1 MDIDKDIQHI
11 EAEII
16 RLKRQKEQ
24 EKAMIDV
31 LPVRFDNN
39 MAAFQ
44 KYIPSVYEKFKEY
57 NSIRPFRFFCNEN
70 GIPNI
75 LWLDN
80 EVSFYG
86 ENPYEYSESQID
98 QVLCRSKIEKFAFS
112 VENDLFNQA
121 HVQYLNKLCEL
132 YDEAENSLEKLS
144 RIPNHVPMVMMFGV
158 GLGYQL
164 SYLYERCSVKNLFVF
179 EPDLDLF
186 YASLFSFDWYSLLQH
201 LNEEGLSLHLFLGQ
215 DEDSLMEDL
224 LPVLHRRGAFWISSL
239 FGFWHYPSDKI
250 FSLTE
255 RIKKEFYL
263 LKSGWGFFD
272 DNLFALAHSA
282 KNIENEVPFLL
293 KGNDISLLSNGLPA
307 LVVGNGPSLDEAIPF
322 IKNNQGKFFIFACG
336 SSITALHKAGI
347 KPDVLLAV
355 ERTKSSADF
364 LALLNDDEYLKDILF
379 LSVDIIHPEC
389 HKYFDR
395 MAVGFKPH
403 EPMHSLL
410 MRNIDKVHK
419 YSHLNGVNP
428 FVGNTGL
435 SYAVTLGFKEIYLF
449 GIDNGYR
456 NISHHHSKYSAY
468 YDDDGQPIEMLTK
481 LIAQNSGCI
490 VPGNFGGDVTA
501 SRLFCLSI
509 KSMESLL
516 RANKEIACFNCSDGA
531 AIEGATP
538 LHINN
543 IIMKNGRVVDK
554 HKLADR
560 IYNEFFSVL
569 GIPREEIESFMAFD
583 FFDDIMDRFISDWS
597 ITGTSRDEISELMQ
611 KHFEYLVYI
620 SETRQH
626 HIHRV
631 LVGSINY
638 FFSFINTIMYSF
650 DDDDMDEQVVRPAI
664 EIMIDFFKIMKA
676 TYPEALNFI
685 DESDCEIVHLY
696 RKNVVE
702 KKSDL

>member
-1 MDIDKDIQHI
+1 MDMDKDIQNI
-11 EAEII
+11 ESEII
-16 RLKRQKEQ
+16 RLQRQKEQ
-24 EKAMIDV
+24 EQAMLDV

-39 MAAFQ
+39 MAAFK
-44 KYIPSVYEKFKEY
+44 KYIPSVYEQFKTY
-57 NSIRPFRFFCNEN
+57 NTTRPFRFFCNEN

-86 ENPYEYSESQID
+86 ENPYEYSESQIE
-98 QVLCRSKIEKFAFS
+98 QVLCRSKIDKFSFS

-132 YDEAENSLEKLS
+132 YDEAERSLEKLS

-282 KNIENEVPFLL
+282 KNIENKVPFLL
-293 KGNDISLLSNGLPA
+293 KNKDVSQFSGGLPA

-322 IKNNQGKFFIFACG
+322 IKENHERFFVFACG

-364 LALLNDDEYLKDILF
+364 LSLINDDEYLKDILF
-379 LSVDIIHPEC
+379 LSVDVIHPEC
-389 HKYFDR
+389 RSYFYR
-395 MAVGFKPH
+395 MGVGFKPY
-403 EPMHSLL
+403 EPMHLL
-410 MRNIDKVHK
+410 LTRNSDVMAKHCF
-419 YSHLNGVNP
+419 LNGVNP

-435 SYAVTLGFKEIYLF
+435 SYSVALGFKEIYLC
-449 GIDNGYR
+449 GIDNGYKSA
-456 NISHHHSKYSAY
+456 SHHHSKYSAY
-468 YDDDGQPIEMLTK
+468 YDDNGQPIEKLTK
-481 LIAQNSGCI
+481 LVTQSGGYI

-501 SRLFCLSI
+501 SRLFCVSI

-516 RANKEIACFNCSDGA
+516 RINKDVTCYNCSDGA
-531 AIEGATP
+531 AIEGAIP
-538 LHINN
+538 LRISNVL
-543 IIMKNGRVVDK
+543 MKNDSVIDK
-554 HKLADR
+554 HKLTER

-569 GIPREEIESFMAFD
+569 DISREKIESFMAFD
-583 FFDDIMDRFISDWS
+583 FFDDIINRFISDWS

-664 EIMIDFFKIMKA
+664 EIMIGFFKTMKA

-696 RKNVVE
+696 RKNAIE
-702 KKSDL
+702 KKSYL